1 MQCFE
6 PECNQTP
13 LLSTSV
19 WLLCRLPITFPCRC
33 YHDKHRL
40 AVVNLQKSI
49 VVLYWDW
56 SRMKEAQSVV
66 DNMATSKRKRIFS
79 EMKDAFKWDFTWD
92 ESQCLHLED
101 SFIYVGIMSL

>member
-1 MQCFE
+1 
-6 PECNQTP
+6 
-13 LLSTSV
+13 
-19 WLLCRLPITFPCRC
+19 
-33 YHDKHRL
+33 
-40 AVVNLQKSI
+40 
-49 VVLYWDW
+49 
-56 SRMKEAQSVV
+56 MKEAQSVV